1 MRTEISLIWV
11 NVFLLVIGNIG
22 YIFRGFWI
30 CIQNHIGLQNESELF
45 LAVVLGSC
53 QVQVSLSDNDSRFL
67 CLDCAYITSCLNVSC
82 SGPARLDAAAQYL
95 IWSFTELRRA
105 CTYTLTHTALCR
117 EHGPLFRYRFLLPRM
132 QLCITANILKW
143 TLFLNRH
150 TPLSL
155 SLHSHAFTVTHMHL
169 SPVISS
175 SQCNEWEFRDLR
187 RFRSQGV
194 CRR

>member
-1 MRTEISLIWV
+1 M
-11 NVFLLVIGNIG
+11 
-22 YIFRGFWI
+22 
-30 CIQNHIGLQNESELF
+30 
-45 LAVVLGSC
+45 AVVLDSC

-105 CTYTLTHTALCR
+105 CTYTLTHTQLCVVSM
-117 EHGPLFRYRFLLPRM
+117 GPFSATDFCCPKM
-132 QLCITANILKW
+132 QLCITANILKCP
-143 TLFLNRH
+143 LFLNQH

-155 SLHSHAFTVTHMHL
+155 FPFTHMHSQSHICIYL
-169 SPVISS
+169 QSS
-175 SQCNEWEFRDLR
+175 VPLCNGWEFCDLC

-194 CRR
+194 CRREVRDL